1 MLFCVTTRGRES
13 TFSKPRDSAIVRI
26 RSIRILLVALTSC
39 RPLVG
44 PVAPRFENN
53 GIVVPPEPPP
63 LTMYDGVTPPTA
75 VGVLPTPCA
84 PPTADGPLP
93 QPNPICTPMSRA

>member
-13 TFSKPRDSAIVRI
+13 TFSNPRDWAFVRI
-26 RSIRILLVALTSC
+26 RSMRMLLGALTSC

-53 GIVVPPEPPP
+53 GIGVPPEPPP
-63 LTMYDGVTPPTA
+63 LMMYDGVRPLTA
-75 VGVLPTPCA
+75 VGVLRTPCA

-93 QPNPICTPMSRA
+93 QPNPICTP